1 METPGV
7 SYHIQQKTER
17 GRQVDINKMKPTT
30 SAVLSD
36 KIALSEGDHPNTSVS
51 DLDASKKVLPNTKAL
66 IVASAE
72 GVVLSHARGQ
82 VF

>member
-36 KIALSEGDHPNTSVS
+36 NIALSEGDHPDTSAIVRFGCKQEGS
-51 DLDASKKVLPNTKAL
+51 PKHQSLDC
-66 IVASAE
+66 
-72 GVVLSHARGQ
+72 GVC
-82 VF
+82 